1 MRKSKIL
8 FTGAGGFLGRQFV
21 PLLKKDGWDVTS
33 PRSAQVNLENKD
45 EGDIVEAYKYILHQI
60 RKFT

>member
-21 PLLKKDGWDVTS
+21 PLLKKDRWDVTS
-33 PRSAQVNLENKD
+33 PRSSQVNLENKD
-45 EGDIVEAYKYILHQI
+45 EVDKL
-60 RKFT
+60 F